1 MSAPSAPTTDV
12 PPPPASARAPADA
25 AAPTSTAAVDSTPA
39 TAPRAES
46 TPARPV
52 TLGPVTFDT
61 GDDAMRYFGALRNE
75 LTLDQNMNEYEAAT
89 TEALLRLG
97 HEDAAKKFGSGL
109 RAFQVRNH
117 PVHNTRC
124 FMIVRT
130 DGTMEDFSY
139 RKCAARLFPGYDP
152 ATFREKTGD
161 ARSGGGRGGRGGG
174 GRGGGRGA
182 RIRLHGETD
191 DVPQRELHRLLQG
204 SPARSGAGGALERQR
219 GHGAA
224 AGRMV

>member
-1 MSAPSAPTTDV
+1 M
-12 PPPPASARAPADA
+12 
-25 AAPTSTAAVDSTPA
+25 
-39 TAPRAES
+39 
-46 TPARPV
+46 

-61 GDDAMRYFGALRNE
+61 GDDVMRYFGALRNE
-75 LTLDQNMNEYEAAT
+75 LTLDQNINEYEAAT

-152 ATFREKTGD
+152 ATFREKTGA
-161 ARSGGGRGGRGGG
+161 ARSGGGRGGPAAAVAPGGAAA
-174 GRGGGRGA
+174 A
-182 RIRLHGETD
+182 RAD
-191 DVPQRELHRLLQG
+191 
-204 SPARSGAGGALERQR
+204 ACMGAGGGL
-219 GHGAA
+219 GI
-224 AGRMV
+224 

>member
-61 GDDAMRYFGALRNE
+61 GDDVMRYFGALRNE

-174 GRGGGRGA
+174 GRGGRGDGVGWRGA
-182 RIRLHGETD
+182 RGGRLVYVTGNTYRIE
-191 DVPQRELHRLLQG
+191 
-204 SPARSGAGGALERQR
+204 
-219 GHGAA
+219 
-224 AGRMV
+224 

>member
-1 MSAPSAPTTDV
+1 
-12 PPPPASARAPADA
+12 
-25 AAPTSTAAVDSTPA
+25 
-39 TAPRAES
+39 
-46 TPARPV
+46 
-52 TLGPVTFDT
+52 VTFDT
-61 GDDAMRYFGALRNE
+61 GDDVMRYFGALRNE

-174 GRGGGRGA
+174 GRGGGRGNFG
-182 RIRLHGETD
+182 RGGGRGGG
-191 DVPQRELHRLLQG
+191 RG
-204 SPARSGAGGALERQR
+204 NSGRGGGRGGPDRGGDRFGGGADR
-219 GHGAA
+219 GGGGGDRPRF
-224 AGRMV
+224 GRPY